1 MTSPTSRTTE
11 LARKLGLLYQIVET
25 NVTFEKKE
33 ARQEEMDRML
43 SGFAHYCADQLHLRQ
58 TAASAGK
65 EPPPAVTLGM
75 AWRNGWLSREEAK
88 TTAMVR
94 RDLFN
99 LSDILVLTDKMTIG
113 IQATTGG
120 NIPARKKKINT
131 EARANAIT
139 WLSEPHRKLQ
149 IWGWRELQGGKVKW
163 QPRVV
168 EVVLVAG
175 KLEFMEHPGA
185 NDNLQTARVA
195 WGLLL

>member
-33 ARQEEMDRML
+33 ARQEEMDRIK
-43 SGFAHYCADQLHLRQ
+43 GEFQRYCNDMANMRQ
-58 TAASAGK
+58 TAALQGK
-65 EPPPAVTLGM
+65 EPPPVVTLGM
-75 AWRNGWLSREEAK
+75 AWNNGWLAREEAK

-99 LSDILVLTDKMTIG
+99 LADILVLTDRMTVA

-120 NIPARKKKINT
+120 NLPARKKKINT

-139 WLSEPHRKLQ
+139 WLSQPSRKLQ
-149 IWGWRELQGGKVKW
+149 IWGWRELEGGKLKW
-163 QPRVV
+163 QPRVM
-168 EVVLVAG
+168 EVMLVAG
-175 KLEFMEHPGA
+175 KLEFEEYPGS
-185 NDNLQTARVA
+185 NENLQLARLA
-195 WGLLL
+195 WGLLI